1 MIFTNN
7 YLKKYLR
14 IFNTKYKMDNRTR
27 TIIGYTGGTLLN
39 ITFIP
44 QIYKTYKT
52 KRTDDIS
59 IYFMILQMITSIFCL
74 TYSILLNENPLIISN
89 AILFFELLLLLI
101 GKILFSYIYKKNIQ
115 NQ

>member
-1 MIFTNN
+1 
-7 YLKKYLR
+7 
-14 IFNTKYKMDNRTR
+14 MDNKTI

-52 KRTDDIS
+52 QRTDDIS

-74 TYSILLNENPLIISN
+74 TYSILLEENPLIISN
-89 AILFFELLLLLI
+89 SILFVELLLLLI
-101 GKILFSYIYKKNIQ
+101 GKILFSYIYTKKKNNKTIVI
-115 NQ
+115 